1 MSFLTAKWENLIM
14 VNYVIN
20 PKILEPYLPSGTQLD
35 FFEGNCYISLVGFMF
50 KNTRVLGI
58 KVPYHVNFEEVNLR
72 FYVKQND
79 KRGVVFIKEIV
90 PKPLIT
96 FIANSLY
103 NEHYQTCKMTH
114 DVDSTNNHY
123 GYHWEIKEKRQS
135 LSVITEQDTIPLIEN
150 SEAEFIAEHY
160 YGYTKHKNKT
170 FEYEVK
176 HPKWKQKNVIDYNIN
191 VDFEIN
197 YGSEFKILSQLTP
210 KSVFLATGSN
220 ISVENK
226 HIINP
231 IYTKHP

>member
-14 VNYVIN
+14 ANYVIN
-20 PKILEPYLPSGTQLD
+20 SEILKPHIPSGTQLD

-50 KNTRVLGI
+50 KNTKVLGI
-58 KVPYHVNFEEVNLR
+58 KMPYHINFEKVNLR
-72 FYVKQND
+72 FYVKRND

-103 NEHYQTCKMTH
+103 NEHYQTCKMKH
-114 DVDSTNNHY
+114 DEDNTNNHY
-123 GYHWEIKEKRQS
+123 SYHWKIKEKWQS
-135 LSVITEQDTIPLIEN
+135 LSVKTKQNTIPIIEN

-160 YGYTKHKNKT
+160 YGYTKGKHKT

-176 HPKWKQKNVIDYNIN
+176 HPKWKQKEIINYDIN
-191 VDFEIN
+191 VNFAAN
-197 YGSEFKILSQLTP
+197 YGSEFRMLNQLMP
-210 KSVFLATGSN
+210 KSVFLATGSD

-226 HIINP
+226 RIINP
-231 IYTKHP
+231 IYT